1 MVTVGLWVRLEAKA
15 GREDD
20 LAAFLRSAVPLVEA
34 EPETL
39 SWFAVRLSPSTFAI
53 FDTFAD
59 DAGRR
64 AHLAGRVAAALAEQ
78 APALLAAPPSIELV
92 DVLAARL

>member
-53 FDTFAD
+53 FDAFAD

-92 DVLAARL
+92 DVLAARP